1 MIGRQRM
8 SKHTDELLDAVRS
21 IAEIIYMELPLRYQ
35 DAWLEDIRAKGI
47 WKPEVED
54 IECPKALNTLKTM

>member
-8 SKHTDELLDAVRS
+8 SKHTDELLDAVHS

-47 WKPEVED
+47 LSHDVEMVEGEKID
-54 IECPKALNTLKTM
+54 

>member
-1 MIGRQRM
+1 
-8 SKHTDELLDAVRS
+8 
-21 IAEIIYMELPLRYQ
+21 MELPLRYQ